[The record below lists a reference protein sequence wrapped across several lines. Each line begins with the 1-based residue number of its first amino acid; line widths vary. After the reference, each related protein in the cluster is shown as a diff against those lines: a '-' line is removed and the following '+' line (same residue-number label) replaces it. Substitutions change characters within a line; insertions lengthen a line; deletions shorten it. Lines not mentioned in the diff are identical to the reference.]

1 MVPNETRYSLQQHR
15 ASRPTRPTQG
25 QMPRTPPCRGRT
37 APPAGRTPQPQK
49 RWEAV
54 PQPAADAHLLLPS
67 QTALAIPPPPPFWS
81 PGCPFEPTTTFPP
94 SPALRPLCVISRS
107 RLLPHSDF
115 NYVIN
120 LVITTRCPSALG
132 VWVYTST
139 RTNNSHFTSPK
150 CHSSSLQPILAL
162 GGDPVYAGKSWRRS
176 IW

>member
-1 MVPNETRYSLQQHR
+1 
-15 ASRPTRPTQG
+15 
-25 QMPRTPPCRGRT
+25 MPRTPPCRGRT

-54 PQPAADAHLLLPS
+54 PQPAADAYLLLPS

-94 SPALRPLCVISRS
+94 SPALRPLRVISRS

-176 IW
+176 VWWSNFPNEVLTWCPPPAHLGLEPHGN